1 MAAKISDTSRP
12 LRHGFGVMRYST
24 GRQYEGDFLADL
36 REGRG
41 FELYPTGNSYFGSF
55 K

>member
-1 MAAKISDTSRP
+1 
-12 LRHGFGVMRYST
+12 MRYSN
-24 GRQYEGDFLADL
+24 GRQYEGDFLGDL